1 LVLFKKYGHQIAAAH
16 QSLRAISASKLD
28 AGILG
33 LQIGE
38 PVMLVHGVTY
48 LEDGRA
54 IEAQESH
61 FRAESIEFII
71 ELGGYS
77 EYARLTPPDLLQR
90 RKSAAVKTVGSTAR
104 P

>member
-1 LVLFKKYGHQIAAAH
+1 L
-16 QSLRAISASKLD
+16 ASKLD
-28 AGILG
+28 AGLLG

-77 EYARLTPPDLLQR
+77 QYARLTPPDLRRR
-90 RKSAAVKTVGSTAR
+90 RKSADLKTVGSTAR